1 MKRKA
6 TLIRI
11 FGYLLQHKRQLAF
24 ILSLSFL
31 GNLLA
36 LAGPRL
42 SGAAINLIAEGMDGS
57 MDLPG
62 VYKYAAFMLLFY
74 VSSSLMSYAVNVSMI
89 TLSRR
94 ITYTLRKDTFN
105 HLVTLPVSF
114 FDGTTTGDILS
125 RISYDIDTINAS
137 LSNDVVQVVSSSVT
151 IAGSLV
157 MMLRLS
163 PRLVLVFAVTIPLA
177 LLLAS
182 YLTHMVQPMFRARS
196 RAAGELNG
204 YVEEMIS
211 GQKTLRAYTQEERVI
226 QDMDVQNKKLVDAYY
241 KTDYY
246 ASIMGP
252 ATNAINNLALALI
265 SVFGAILYLHG
276 SISIGSI
283 SAFVLY
289 SRKFTGPIREIA
301 EIYGELQS
309 SLAAAERVFKVID
322 EPPEPADLESA
333 APLENAQGDVEL
345 SHVSFGYQKD
355 QVILKDFSMKAPK
368 GSLIAIVGPTGAG
381 KTTFI
386 NLLMRFYDIDSGSI
400 LVDGRNISDITRKSL
415 RLSYSMVLQDTWLF
429 YGTIYEN
436 IAYGRPD
443 ATREEVVA
451 AAKAARIHT
460 YIESLPQGYDTLLID
475 DGTNISKGQKQLL
488 TIARALLMQT
498 PMLILDE
505 ATSNVDTRT
514 EHQIQAAM
522 RALMADKTCFVVAH
536 RLSTIRNADCI
547 LVVRDGNVVE
557 RGTHEELMRQ
567 KGFYYE
573 MHQAQYRS
581 AGLAAPSGLIGKAQ
595 EYPVIRMLD
604 PAVVPVLLSFSVGF
618 FTDRI

>member
-6 TLIRI
+6 TLFRI
-11 FGYLLQHKRQLAF
+11 LGYLMRHKIQLF
-24 ILSLSFL
+24 FVLFLSLL

-42 SGAAINLIAEGMDGS
+42 SGTAINLIDAGSDGN
-57 MDLPG
+57 MNMPLI
-62 VYKYAAFMLLFY
+62 YKYAALLLVFY
-74 VSSSLMSYAVNVSMI
+74 VSSSLMSYVVNVSMI
-89 TLSRR
+89 TLSRK
-94 ITYTLRKDTFN
+94 ITYTLRRDVFN
-105 HLVTLPVSF
+105 HLVTLPVGF
-114 FDGTTTGDILS
+114 FDSNTTGDILS

-137 LSNDVVQVVSSSVT
+137 LSNDVVQVLSSSVT
-151 IAGSLV
+151 IVGSLI
-157 MMLRLS
+157 MMIRLS
-163 PRLVLVFAVTIPLA
+163 PRLVLIFTVTIPLA
-177 LLLAS
+177 LVLAS
-182 YLTHMVQPMFRARS
+182 FLTHMVQPMFRARS

-226 QDMDVQNKKLVDAYY
+226 GEMDVQNKKLVDAYY
-241 KTDYY
+241 ETDYY

-252 ATNAINNLALALI
+252 STNAINNLALALI
-265 SVFGAILYLHG
+265 SVFGAILYLRG
-276 SISIGSI
+276 QIDIGSI

-309 SLAAAERVFKVID
+309 SLAAAERVFKILD
-322 EPPEPADLESA
+322 EDPEPADREDALTLS
-333 APLENAQGDVEL
+333 LVKGNVEL
-345 SHVSFGYQKD
+345 KHVNFGYQKD
-355 QVILKDFSMKAPK
+355 KTILKDFSMTAPK

-386 NLLMRFYDIDSGSI
+386 NLLMRFYDIDSGKI
-400 LVDGRNISDITRKSL
+400 LVDGRDSYDITRKSL

-443 ATREEVVA
+443 ATREEVIE
-451 AAKAARIHT
+451 AAKAAHIHS

-488 TIARALLMQT
+488 TIARALLMRT

-514 EHQIQAAM
+514 EHHIQAAM
-522 RALMADKTCFVVAH
+522 RKLMENKTCFVVAH

-547 LVVRDGNVVE
+547 LVVRDGNVIE
-557 RGTHEELMRQ
+557 RGNHEELMGL

-573 MHQAQYRS
+573 MHQSQY
-581 AGLAAPSGLIGKAQ
+581 Q
-595 EYPVIRMLD
+595 
-604 PAVVPVLLSFSVGF
+604 
-618 FTDRI
+618 

>member
-1 MKRKA
+1 MKRKN
-6 TLIRI
+6 TLFRI
-11 FGYLLQHKRQLAF
+11 FGYLMRHKLPLFSVLA
-24 ILSLSFL
+24 LSLL

-42 SGAAINLIAEGMDGS
+42 SGEAINLISDGGVSGRMD
-57 MDLPG
+57 MPQIYRYCLL
-62 VYKYAAFMLLFY
+62 LLFFY
-74 VSSSLMSYAVNVSMI
+74 VCSSLMSYIVNVSMI
-89 TLSRR
+89 TLSRK
-94 ITYTLRKDTFN
+94 ITYTLRRDVFN
-105 HLVTLPVSF
+105 HLVTLPVSY
-114 FDGTTTGDILS
+114 FDTNTTGDILS

-151 IAGSLV
+151 IVGSLV
-157 MMLRLS
+157 MMLRIS
-163 PRLVLVFAVTIPLA
+163 PPLVLVFTVTIPLA
-177 LLLAS
+177 LVLAS
-182 YLTHMVQPMFRARS
+182 YLTKMVQPMFRARS
-196 RAAGELNG
+196 KAAGELNG

-226 QDMDVQNKKLVDAYY
+226 KDMNVQNKKLVDAYY
-241 KTDYY
+241 RTDYY

-252 ATNAINNLALALI
+252 STNAINNLALALI
-265 SVFGAILYLHG
+265 SVFGAILYLRGH
-276 SISIGSI
+276 INIGGI

-309 SLAAAERVFKVID
+309 SLAAAERVFRILD
-322 EPPEPADLESA
+322 EAAEPADR
-333 APLENAQGDVEL
+333 ENALELLHAEGNVEL

-355 QVILKDFSMKAPK
+355 RTILKDFSMTAPK

-386 NLLMRFYDIDSGSI
+386 NLLMRFYDIDKGAI
-400 LVDGRNISDITRKSL
+400 LVDGHSSLDLTRKSL
-415 RLSYSMVLQDTWLF
+415 RLAYSMVLQDTWLF

-436 IAYGRPD
+436 ISYGRPE
-443 ATREEVVA
+443 ATREEVIA

-488 TIARALLMQT
+488 TIARALLMHSS
-498 PMLILDE
+498 MLILDE

-522 RALMADKTCFVVAH
+522 RSLMKDKTCFVVAH

-547 LVVRDGNVVE
+547 LVVRDGNVIE
-557 RGTHEELMRQ
+557 RGTHAELM
-567 KGFYYE
+567 KLGGFYYE
-573 MHQAQYRS
+573 MHQSQY
-581 AGLAAPSGLIGKAQ
+581 Q
-595 EYPVIRMLD
+595 
-604 PAVVPVLLSFSVGF
+604 
-618 FTDRI
+618 

>member
-1 MKRKA
+1 MKRKN
-6 TLIRI
+6 TLFRI
-11 FGYLLQHKRQLAF
+11 FGYLMRHKLPLFSVLA
-24 ILSLSFL
+24 LSLL

-42 SGAAINLIAEGMDGS
+42 SGEAINLISDGGVSGRMD
-57 MDLPG
+57 MPQIYRYCLL
-62 VYKYAAFMLLFY
+62 LLFFY
-74 VSSSLMSYAVNVSMI
+74 VCSSLMSYIVNVSMI
-89 TLSRR
+89 TLSRK
-94 ITYTLRKDTFN
+94 ITYTLRRDVFN
-105 HLVTLPVSF
+105 HLETLPVSY
-114 FDGTTTGDILS
+114 FDTNSTGDILS

-151 IAGSLV
+151 IVGSLV
-157 MMLRLS
+157 MMLRIS
-163 PRLVLVFAVTIPLA
+163 PPLVLVFTVTIPLA
-177 LLLAS
+177 LVLAS
-182 YLTHMVQPMFRARS
+182 YLTKMVQPMFRARS
-196 RAAGELNG
+196 KAAGELNG

-226 QDMDVQNKKLVDAYY
+226 KDMNVQNKKLVDAYY
-241 KTDYY
+241 RTDYY

-252 ATNAINNLALALI
+252 STNAINNLALALI
-265 SVFGAILYLHG
+265 SVFGAILYLRGH
-276 SISIGSI
+276 INIGGI

-309 SLAAAERVFKVID
+309 SLAAAERVFRILD
-322 EPPEPADLESA
+322 EAAEPADR
-333 APLENAQGDVEL
+333 ENALELLHAEGNVEL

-355 QVILKDFSMKAPK
+355 RTILKDFSMTAPK

-386 NLLMRFYDIDSGSI
+386 NLLMRFYDIDKGAI
-400 LVDGRNISDITRKSL
+400 LVDGHSSLDLTRKSL
-415 RLSYSMVLQDTWLF
+415 RLAYSMVLQDTWLF

-436 IAYGRPD
+436 ISYGRPE
-443 ATREEVVA
+443 ATREEVIA

-488 TIARALLMQT
+488 TIARALLMHSS
-498 PMLILDE
+498 MLILDE

-522 RALMADKTCFVVAH
+522 RSLMKDKTCFVVAH

-547 LVVRDGNVVE
+547 LVVRDGNVIE
-557 RGTHEELMRQ
+557 RGTHAELM
-567 KGFYYE
+567 KLGGFYYE
-573 MHQAQYRS
+573 MHQSQY
-581 AGLAAPSGLIGKAQ
+581 Q
-595 EYPVIRMLD
+595 
-604 PAVVPVLLSFSVGF
+604 
-618 FTDRI
+618 

>member
-6 TLIRI
+6 TFIRI
-11 FGYLLQHKRQLAF
+11 ISYLMCHKIQLFFVLA
-24 ILSLSFL
+24 LSLI

-42 SGAAINLIAEGMDGS
+42 SGTAINLIDEGAKGNMN
-57 MDLPG
+57 MPLL
-62 VYKYAAFMLLFY
+62 YRYAALLLFFY
-74 VSSSLMSYAVNVSMI
+74 VASSLMSYIVNVSMI
-89 TLSRR
+89 ALSRK
-94 ITYTLRKDTFN
+94 ITYTLRKDMFN
-105 HLVTLPVSF
+105 HLVILPVSF
-114 FDGTTTGDILS
+114 FDNTTTGDILS

-137 LSNDVVQVVSSSVT
+137 LSNDVVQVLSSSVT
-151 IAGSLV
+151 IAGSLF
-157 MMLRLS
+157 MMIRLS
-163 PRLVLVFAVTIPLA
+163 PRLVLIFTVTIPLA
-177 LLLAS
+177 LVLAS
-182 YLTHMVQPMFRARS
+182 YLTRMVQPMFRARS
-196 RAAGELNG
+196 KAAGDLNG

-226 QDMDVQNKKLVDAYY
+226 KEMDVQNKKLADAYY

-252 ATNAINNLALALI
+252 STNAINNLALALI
-265 SVFGAILYLHG
+265 SVFGAILYLKG
-276 SISIGSI
+276 QIDIGSI

-309 SLAAAERVFKVID
+309 SLAAAERVFRVLD
-322 EPPEPADLESA
+322 EEPEPADHKDALDLSSPEGNVA
-333 APLENAQGDVEL
+333 L
-345 SHVSFGYQKD
+345 SHVNFGYQRD
-355 QVILKDFSMKAPK
+355 RVILKDFSMEAPK

-386 NLLMRFYDIDSGSI
+386 NLLMRFYDINSGKI
-400 LVDGRNISDITRKSL
+400 LVDGRDIAKITRKSL

-488 TIARALLMQT
+488 TIARALLMHS

-522 RALMADKTCFVVAH
+522 RSLMENKTCFVVAH

-557 RGTHEELMRQ
+557 RGNHKELMKQ

-573 MHQAQYRS
+573 MHQSQY
-581 AGLAAPSGLIGKAQ
+581 Q
-595 EYPVIRMLD
+595 
-604 PAVVPVLLSFSVGF
+604 
-618 FTDRI
+618 

>member
-11 FGYLLQHKRQLAF
+11 IGYLMQHKLQLVTVLA
-24 ILSLSFL
+24 LSLLS
-31 GNLLA
+31 NLLA
-36 LAGPRL
+36 LAGPKL
-42 SGAAINLIAEGMDGS
+42 SGTAINLISDGGET
-57 MDLPG
+57 G
-62 VYKYAAFMLLFY
+62 VMNFPLIYKYAALLLVFY
-74 VSSSLMSYAVNVSMI
+74 VASSIMSYIVNVSMI
-89 TLSRR
+89 HLSRK

-105 HLVTLPVSF
+105 HLVKLPVSF
-114 FDGTTTGDILS
+114 FDNNTTGDILS
-125 RISYDIDTINAS
+125 RISYDIDTLNAS
-137 LSNDVVQVVSSSVT
+137 LSNDVVQVLSSTVT
-151 IAGSLV
+151 ITGSLF
-157 MMLRLS
+157 MMLSLC
-163 PRLVLVFAVTIPLA
+163 PKLCLVFTITIPLA
-177 LLLAS
+177 LVLAS
-182 YLTHMVQPMFRARS
+182 YLTKMVQPMFRARS
-196 RAAGELNG
+196 KAAGELNG

-226 QDMDVQNKKLVDAYY
+226 GEMAVQNKRLVDAYF

-246 ASIMGP
+246 ATIMGP
-252 ATNAINNLALALI
+252 GTNATNNLALALVSI
-265 SVFGAILYLHG
+265 FGAILFLRG
-276 SISIGSI
+276 EIDIGGI

-289 SRKFTGPIREIA
+289 SRKFTGPIREVA

-309 SLAAAERVFKVID
+309 SLAAAERVFKVMD
-322 EPPEPADLESA
+322 EEPEPADA
-333 APLENAQGDVEL
+333 ENAVALPVNEGRVEGNVEL
-345 SHVSFGYQKD
+345 QNVNFGYSKD
-355 QVILKDFSMKAPK
+355 KVILKDFSMEAPK

-386 NLLMRFYDIDSGSI
+386 NLLMRFYDIDSGKI
-400 LVDGRNISDITRKSL
+400 LVDGLSASDITRKSL
-415 RLSYSMVLQDTWLF
+415 RSSYSMVLQDTWLF

-443 ATREEVVA
+443 ATREEVIA
-451 AAKAARIHT
+451 AAKAAHIHH

-488 TIARALLMQT
+488 TIARALLMKT

-522 RALMADKTCFVVAH
+522 RTLMENKTCFVVAH

-557 RGTHEELMRQ
+557 RGNHDELMNLR
-567 KGFYYE
+567 GFYYE
-573 MHQAQYRS
+573 MHQAQY
-581 AGLAAPSGLIGKAQ
+581 Q
-595 EYPVIRMLD
+595 
-604 PAVVPVLLSFSVGF
+604 
-618 FTDRI
+618 

>member
-6 TLIRI
+6 TLIRVI
-11 FGYLLQHKRQLAF
+11 GYLMQHKIQLF
-24 ILSLSFL
+24 TVLVLSLLS
-31 GNLLA
+31 NLLA
-36 LAGPRL
+36 LAGPKL
-42 SGAAINLIAEGMDGS
+42 SGTAINLISEGGESGIMDFP
-57 MDLPG
+57 LI
-62 VYKYAAFMLLFY
+62 YKYAALLLVFY
-74 VSSSLMSYAVNVSMI
+74 IASSIMSYIVNVSMI
-89 TLSRR
+89 HLSRK

-105 HLVTLPVSF
+105 HLVKLPVSF
-114 FDGTTTGDILS
+114 FDNNTTGDILS
-125 RISYDIDTINAS
+125 RISYDIDTLNAS
-137 LSNDVVQVVSSSVT
+137 LSNDVVQVLSSTVT
-151 IAGSLV
+151 IAGSLF
-157 MMLRLS
+157 MMLSLC
-163 PRLVLVFAVTIPLA
+163 PKLCLVFTVTIPLA
-177 LLLAS
+177 LVLAS
-182 YLTHMVQPMFRARS
+182 YLTRMVQPMFRARS

-226 QDMDVQNKKLVDAYY
+226 GEMAVQNKRLVDEYF

-246 ASIMGP
+246 ATIMGP
-252 ATNAINNLALALI
+252 GTNATNNLALALVSI
-265 SVFGAILYLHG
+265 FGAILFLRG
-276 SISIGSI
+276 EIDIGGI

-289 SRKFTGPIREIA
+289 SRKFTGPIREVA

-309 SLAAAERVFKVID
+309 SLAAAERVFRVMD
-322 EPPEPADLESA
+322 EDPEPADA
-333 APLENAQGDVEL
+333 VGAVEL
-345 SHVSFGYQKD
+345 PVEEGRVEGNVELQNVNFGYTKD
-355 QVILKDFSMKAPK
+355 KVILKDFSMKAPK

-386 NLLMRFYDIDSGSI
+386 NLLMRFYDIDSGKI
-400 LVDGRNISDITRKSL
+400 LVDGFSSTDITRKSL

-436 IAYGRPD
+436 IAYGRPE
-443 ATREEVVA
+443 ATREEVIA
-451 AAKAARIHT
+451 AAKAAHIHH

-488 TIARALLMQT
+488 TIARALLMKT

-522 RALMADKTCFVVAH
+522 RTLMEDKTCFVVAH

-557 RGTHEELMRQ
+557 RGNHEELMKLR
-567 KGFYYE
+567 GFYYE
-573 MHQAQYRS
+573 MHQAQY
-581 AGLAAPSGLIGKAQ
+581 Q
-595 EYPVIRMLD
+595 
-604 PAVVPVLLSFSVGF
+604 
-618 FTDRI
+618 

>member
-42 SGAAINLIAEGMDGS
+42 SGTAINLIAEGMDGS

-151 IAGSLV
+151 IVGSLV

-265 SVFGAILYLHG
+265 SVFGAILYLQG
-276 SISIGSI
+276 AISIGSI

-322 EPPEPADLESA
+322 EPPEPADLENA

-443 ATREEVVA
+443 ATREEVIA

-522 RALMADKTCFVVAH
+522 RALMADKPCFVVAH

-573 MHQAQYRS
+573 MHQAQYR
-581 AGLAAPSGLIGKAQ
+581 
-595 EYPVIRMLD
+595 
-604 PAVVPVLLSFSVGF
+604 
-618 FTDRI
+618 